1 MCYNLLYLFV
11 FLSQKSMEVL
21 TNFSDYF
28 WIVKCKCD
36 YDGLTMVSF
45 PWKGKGKILCI
56 NKKRVT
62 YSVID
67 YFFWRLFHFG
77 FFFTKYVDE
86 HFNFPF
92 STCVTWHCRLRWSQK
107 SSLCS
112 SVEQILNSRLS
123 IHPSNQFR
131 LVGADW
137 GLSQLSEEEEDG
149 WMDKYNCY
157 SVTLPQLL

>member
-45 PWKGKGKILCI
+45 PWNRKGKILCI

-67 YFFWRLFHFG
+67 YFFWRLFRFWV

-123 IHPSNQFR
+123 IHKKLYPSIKPVQTCGCWLGSILTVR
-131 LVGADW
+131 RGR
-137 GLSQLSEEEEDG
+137 G
-149 WMDKYNCY
+149 WMNG
-157 SVTLPQLL
+157 